1 MAQAFF
7 EPLKET
13 MLKHRQYVYI
23 CIFSHATLNET
34 YTPKYDGLFFPE
46 HPRWDQNPKFTP
58 LSEMISITTPFIC
71 RVPPGWD
78 YCYKSIQLRN
88 AKKK

>member
-23 CIFSHATLNET
+23 YIFSHATLNET
-34 YTPKYDGLFFPE
+34 YTAKYDGLFFPE
-46 HPRWDQNPKFTP
+46 HPR
-58 LSEMISITTPFIC
+58 
-71 RVPPGWD
+71 
-78 YCYKSIQLRN
+78 
-88 AKKK
+88 